1 MRTSTIVVL
10 QVHKYI
16 LYNNRIVLSTRVTS
30 VIIDYMKSKK
40 PQTKRI
46 QNSRARYDYS
56 LKDDYLCGIVLN
68 GRETKALRLGH
79 GQLRGAF
86 VNIKDGELWLNN
98 MTITG
103 RSGLPITEEEQTQ
116 ARKLL
121 AKQRE
126 INELVSAKQQ
136 GNTIVPTEVLTK
148 TRFIKV
154 RIAVGKGKKQYD
166 KRHNI
171 KLREDNRNI
180 LRDLKQKNY

>member
-1 MRTSTIVVL
+1 VN
-10 QVHKYI
+10 K
-16 LYNNRIVLSTRVTS
+16 
-30 VIIDYMKSKK
+30 KK
-40 PQTKRI
+40 PQQKKI
-46 QNSRARYDYS
+46 QNSRARFDYE

-79 GQLRGAF
+79 GQLKGAF

-103 RSGLPITEEEQTQ
+103 RNGLPIDTDEQTR

-126 INELVSAKQQ
+126 ISQLIAAKQQ
-136 GNTIVPTEVLTK
+136 GLTIVATEVLTR

-154 RIAVGKGKKQYD
+154 RIAVGRGKKQYD
-166 KRHNI
+166 KRATLKKRDDDRNVR
-171 KLREDNRNI
+171 RE
-180 LRDLKQKNY
+180 LKRV

>member
-1 MRTSTIVVL
+1 MN
-10 QVHKYI
+10 K
-16 LYNNRIVLSTRVTS
+16 
-30 VIIDYMKSKK
+30 KK
-40 PQTKRI
+40 PQQKKI
-46 QNSRARYDYS
+46 QNSRARFDYE

-79 GQLRGAF
+79 GQLKGAF

-103 RSGLPITEEEQTQ
+103 RNGLPIDTDEQTR

-126 INELVSAKQQ
+126 ISQLIAAKQQ
-136 GNTIVPTEVLTK
+136 GLTIVATEVLTR

-154 RIAVGKGKKQYD
+154 RIAVGRGKKQYD
-166 KRHNI
+166 KRATLKKRDDDRNVR
-171 KLREDNRNI
+171 RE
-180 LRDLKQKNY
+180 LKRV

>member
-1 MRTSTIVVL
+1 MKNKQP
-10 QVHKYI
+10 QV
-16 LYNNRIVLSTRVTS
+16 
-30 VIIDYMKSKK
+30 KK
-40 PQTKRI
+40 I
-46 QNSRARYDYS
+46 QNSRARFDYD

-79 GQLRGAF
+79 GQLKGAF

-103 RSGLPITEEEQTQ
+103 RSGLPIDVDEQTQ

-126 INELVSAKQQ
+126 IDQLMAAKQQ
-136 GNTIVPTEVLTK
+136 GLSIVPTEVLTR

-154 RIAVGKGKKQYD
+154 RIAVGRGKKQYD
-166 KRHNI
+166 KRATLKKRDDDRNVR
-171 KLREDNRNI
+171 RE
-180 LRDLKQKNY
+180 LKRV